1 MKIQHFLSSLP
12 QSVVKGEDICLP
24 DNVIRKLFKFA
35 QLRKTDVF
43 YHLGC
48 GTNNTIRIAAKEFNV
63 KKSVGVEVKKSLAN
77 IARNKITG
85 VNNARIANQD
95 IRKASISDATVLL
108 FWFTDPKVIHQMIKR
123 FKRELTDGA
132 KVITIWSP
140 LELMMPAK
148 AQFPFFMCKKPFK
161 YAENLSKQI
170 KAIYGTDC
178 MDFTASWLLS
188 EKYID
193 ALEVVP
199 GEHRRFLNILHSLII
214 WTNAWNSG
222 VACEH
227 EIPAPVVTYIGI
239 LKTFFNLDLSTLI
252 KATS

>member
-1 MKIQHFLSSLP
+1 M
-12 QSVVKGEDICLP
+12 KGEDISLP

-35 QLRKTDVF
+35 QLQKTDVF

-63 KKSVGVEVKKSLAN
+63 KKSVGVEVNKLLASN
-77 IARNKITG
+77 ARNKITG
-85 VNNARIANQD
+85 VDNARITNQD

-108 FWFTDPKVIHQMIKR
+108 FWFTDPRVIHQMIKR
-123 FKRELTDGA
+123 FEKELTDGA
-132 KVITIWSP
+132 RVITIWSP
-140 LELMMPAK
+140 LELMMPTK
-148 AQFPFFMCKKPFK
+148 VQFPFFICKKPFR
-161 YAENLSKQI
+161 YAENLSEQI

-178 MDFTASWLLS
+178 IDFIASWLLS

-199 GEHRRFLNILHSLII
+199 GEYRRFLNMLHSMII

-227 EIPAPVVTYIGI
+227 EIPPPVITYMGV

-252 KATS
+252 KTRSRI